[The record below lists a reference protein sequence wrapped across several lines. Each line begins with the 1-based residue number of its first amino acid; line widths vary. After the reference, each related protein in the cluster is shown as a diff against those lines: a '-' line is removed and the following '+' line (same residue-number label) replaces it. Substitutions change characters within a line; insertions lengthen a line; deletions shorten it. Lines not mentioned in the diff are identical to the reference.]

1 MSSFKGATEAS
12 PEVGPAFHRLAL
24 PSLSSSPWPFIAAA
38 PHVRI
43 AKCDAALAGGQTSAC
58 LLPLTV
64 DAWAAD
70 HERRGSG
77 RGIVAPGAR
86 AIARH
91 VRGSATVCPG
101 RRLLASAS
109 LPAVAR
115 ERGKASPAG
124 RRAWQARSSWPH
136 HGRCKCA

>member
-1 MSSFKGATEAS
+1 MLRVAFLS
-12 PEVGPAFHRLAL
+12 VRRPAKQKTFPGL
-24 PSLSSSPWPFIAAA
+24 PVA
-38 PHVRI
+38 HVE
-43 AKCDAALAGGQTSAC
+43 TFAC
-58 LLPLTV
+58 LLPLTL